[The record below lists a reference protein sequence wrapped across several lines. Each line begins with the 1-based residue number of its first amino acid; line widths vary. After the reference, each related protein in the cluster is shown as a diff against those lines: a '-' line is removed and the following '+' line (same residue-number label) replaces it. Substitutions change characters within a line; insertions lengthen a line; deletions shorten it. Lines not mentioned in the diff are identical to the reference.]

1 MVEMEGYKMKK
12 KFVIA
17 PDSFKGSLNC
27 EEVAAAMKRGL
38 CRAFPE
44 AEIVSLP
51 VADGGEG
58 TMDVI
63 ASILPGKK
71 IKRTVSGPLLR
82 PVEAAYFLG
91 SDGTAVVELAQA
103 SGITLVEREK
113 LNPFCAST
121 LGTGELLRD
130 ALDRGAKKIIL
141 TLGGS
146 ATNDGGSGIA
156 KALGIRCRKENGIEV
171 EPGCDGL
178 GEAADLD
185 ISGIHPGLAS
195 TPIEIAC
202 DVSNPLCGPE
212 GASAIFGPQKGAAL
226 EDIPKLDA
234 LLQAYGT
241 LLEQKSGRKLMHLP
255 GTGAAG
261 GAAMPLLAFGKAKI
275 VSGIDTVLRLIGFE
289 KALENADAVLTG
301 EGKIDG
307 QTCFGKAI
315 AGILSYTA
323 PRRIPTL
330 GFAGMLEE
338 GYEALYDKGMTACFA
353 ICPGPV
359 KLEDAMKNAGIYLE
373 RAVYNVARLMEQ
385 LS

>member
-1 MVEMEGYKMKK
+1 MAITGSQLARITDATNISITATVAEMDELVKQAKIHSFGVAVGPQCYVPYLLQQLSGYDTKILGAAGGRATERTEDKVAM
-12 KFVIA
+12 A
-17 PDSFKGSLNC
+17 LNS
-27 EEVAAAMKRGL
+27 
-38 CRAFPE
+38 RA
-44 AEIVSLP
+44 L
-51 VADGGEG
+51 G
-58 TMDVI
+58 
-63 ASILPGKK
+63 
-71 IKRTVSGPLLR
+71 TVS
-82 PVEAAYFLG
+82 Y
-91 SDGTAVVELAQA
+91 TH
-103 SGITLVEREK
+103 
-113 LNPFCAST
+113 
-121 LGTGELLRD
+121 
-130 ALDRGAKKIIL
+130 LDVYKRQ
-141 TLGGS
+141 
-146 ATNDGGSGIA
+146 
-156 KALGIRCRKENGIEV
+156 
-171 EPGCDGL
+171 
-178 GEAADLD
+178 DLD

-241 LLEQKSGRKLMHLP
+241 LLEQKSGRELMDLP

-323 PRRIPTL
+323 PRRILTL

-338 GYEALYDKGMTACFA
+338 GHEALYDRGMTACFA

-359 KLEDAMKNAGIYLE
+359 KLEDAMKNAGLYLE
-373 RAVYNVARLMEQ
+373 RAVYNAARLMGKF
-385 LS
+385 S